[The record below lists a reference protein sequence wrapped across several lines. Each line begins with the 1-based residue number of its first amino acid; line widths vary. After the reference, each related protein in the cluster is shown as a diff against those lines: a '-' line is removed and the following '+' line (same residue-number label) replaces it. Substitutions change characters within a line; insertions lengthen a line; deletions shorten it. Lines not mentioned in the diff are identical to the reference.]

1 MSLHD
6 RIRDRFSTPL
16 RIAAVCAAAGFLGG
30 CFQPMYGGLAGG
42 QLVDELQAIKV
53 EPIPDRLGH
62 YLGNELIFNLNGTG
76 SSPTPRYRLVITA
89 RERVNSPLVDT
100 VTARATAGTVLVD
113 AEYKL
118 YRIPYTEGDKPIIE
132 DVAVSAVSYDR
143 TSQRFA
149 NLRAARYAEIQNAKV
164 LADQIRTRLAI
175 SLAKPS

>member
-6 RIRDRFSTPL
+6 GFKDRFSLPL

-30 CFQPMYGGLAGG
+30 CFQPMYGGVGGG
-42 QLVDELQAIKV
+42 QLVSELQAIKV
-53 EPIPDRLGH
+53 EPIPERLGH

-76 SSPTPRYRLVITA
+76 SSPAPKYRLIVTA
-89 RERVNSPLVDT
+89 RERVSSPLVDT
-100 VTARATAGTVLVD
+100 VTARATSGTVLID

-118 YRIPYTEGDKPIIE
+118 YREPYTDGDKPIIE
-132 DVAVSAVSYDR
+132 DVAVAAESYDR
-143 TSQRFA
+143 TSQRYA

>member
-6 RIRDRFSTPL
+6 RFKNRVSLPL

-30 CFQPMYGGLAGG
+30 CFQPMYGGVGGG
-42 QLVDELQAIKV
+42 QLVSELQAIKV

-76 SSPTPRYRLVITA
+76 SSPTPKYRLVVTA
-89 RERVNSPLVDT
+89 RERVSSPLVDT

-118 YRIPYTEGDKPIIE
+118 YREPFTEGDKPIVE
-132 DVAVSAVSYDR
+132 DVAVAAEGYDR
-143 TSQRFA
+143 SSQRFA